1 MGKVIGI
8 NSFVD
13 SEAIGINYAV
23 SAEDINDFILNGPLP
38 PKEEKTKNCG
48 EDKPVDELDHN
59 NNGKIDTYLYD
70 RDCNGKIDLVEYDDN
85 EDGKIDYIGIDSDE
99 NGKND
104 IYLSFDKH
112 KEGKHKGEY
121 FARWSYDK
129 DEDGK
134 VDEVCFDVDM
144 DKEIDECRPV
154 S

>member
-1 MGKVIGI
+1 MNKILLLGGAGFIGQNLAKFLAKDSV
-8 NSFVD
+8 NSLTIADNF
-13 SEAIGINYAV
+13 
-23 SAEDINDFILNGPLP
+23 FR
-38 PKEEKTKNCG
+38 
-48 EDKPVDELDHN
+48 

-129 DEDGK
+129 DEDGYVFGDRTMIPRAWVK
-134 VDEVCFDVDM
+134 
-144 DKEIDECRPV
+144 KIQKI
-154 S
+154 